1 MAFVSNFK
9 ADIFISYKHSDN
21 QAGWVSEFHRRLHVR
36 LTELLGQEAVVWRD
50 KKLGG
55 ADAFSDEILEQLRNT
70 ALFVPVVTPG
80 YMVSEWCQKELVEFQ
95 NAAAK
100 TGGLRVGNKLRMV
113 KAVKT
118 PMDGDEHRKFQ
129 GDSLGYEFYERFND
143 SADFREFHPD
153 MPAYKDKLDSMA
165 QEICRILRAM
175 RSQKKQEERSS
186 LAVYVAETT
195 GDLKAQRERIVD
207 ELKGQGYRVLPETE
221 LPDDDEGCEL
231 ACKEAMEQVSL
242 SIHLFGP
249 KYKTAASLQYQVA
262 AGRGIARVVWLST
275 EAKSAAGAQAKFLET
290 LLSES
295 QNSPE
300 LLENRTIEELKEV
313 VLDKLKVR
321 PAETPAAGEDQELVR
336 VYLVC
341 DRDDHPLLNPEP
353 NTALQLRDY
362 LFDHEGFEVK
372 LPATAQTSAPEV
384 RKDNREKLMQCD
396 AVLLYWGN
404 ASELWVDEK
413 LRELAQAVGWRRAR
427 FAAKGI
433 FATDPRSPIKQGFK
447 TREATVIHNFQ
458 SFSGDVLES
467 FVAPLRRKGH
477 AAAGG
482 Q

>member
-1 MAFVSNFK
+1 MAYVSNFQ

-21 QAGWVSEFHRRLHVR
+21 QSGWISEFHRRLHVR

-55 ADAFSDEILEQLRNT
+55 ADAFSDEILQQLKNT

-80 YMVSEWCQKELVEFQ
+80 YMVSEWCQKELAEFQ
-95 NAAAK
+95 NAAGK
-100 TGGLRVGNKLRMV
+100 SGGLRVGNKLRLV

-118 PMDGDEHRKFQ
+118 PMDADEHRQFQ

-143 SADFREFHPD
+143 SADFREFNPD
-153 MPAYKDKLDSMA
+153 IPAFKDKLDSMA

-175 RSQKKQEERSS
+175 RTQKKQEERSGV
-186 LAVYVAETT
+186 AVYVAETT
-195 GDLKAQRERIVD
+195 SDLKPQRERIVD
-207 ELKGQGYRVLPETE
+207 ELKGHGYRVLPESE
-221 LPDDDEGCEL
+221 LPDDDEGCEA
-231 ACKEAMEQVSL
+231 ACKEAMEQASL
-242 SIHLFGP
+242 AIHIFGP
-249 KYKTAASLQYQVA
+249 KYKTAASLQYQAA
-262 AGRGIARVVWLST
+262 AGRGIPRVVWLST
-275 EAKSAAGAQAKFLET
+275 DSKSAIGSQAKFLEA
-290 LLSES
+290 LLAET

-300 LLENRTIEELKEV
+300 FLENRTIEELKEV
-313 VLDKLKVR
+313 VLDKLKAR
-321 PAETPAAGEDQELVR
+321 PAEPAPEEGEQDLVR

-341 DRDDHPLLNPEP
+341 DPEDHPLLSTEP

-362 LFDHEGFEVK
+362 LFDKEGFEVK

-413 LRELAQAVGWRRAR
+413 LRELAQAVGWRRSR

-433 FATDPRSPIKQGFK
+433 FATDPRNPVKQGFK
-447 TREATVIHNFQ
+447 TREATVIQNFQ
-458 SFSGDVLES
+458 SFSSEALES
-467 FVAPLRRKGH
+467 FVAPLRKKRQ
-477 AAAGG
+477 AAAAAS
-482 Q
+482 